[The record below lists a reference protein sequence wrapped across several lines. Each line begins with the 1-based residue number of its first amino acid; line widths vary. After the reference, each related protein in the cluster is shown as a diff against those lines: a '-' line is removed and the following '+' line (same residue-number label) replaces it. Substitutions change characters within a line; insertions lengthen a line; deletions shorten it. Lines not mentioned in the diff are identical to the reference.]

1 MDEFDKFQ
9 SYFWGE
15 VRATV
20 MPIAEQHMEELGETL
35 WNDMLNLKGKKV
47 IDRKLS
53 KKEVFLRE
61 LVYGYVEIC
70 DSYRSLKD
78 IQIYIGRFPYRK
90 AGISRVGCLHY
101 HIANY
106 MNEVYILGGR
116 LRAYMTKIGR
126 LYRRDSRHQKILK
139 LNKPIFK
146 LVSNTLSGITKT
158 RGAHVHESRYKDEDL
173 KRLNL
178 LELLTQNDG
187 VDFIEQLPDYY
198 ELEYKKI
205 RRKWIKIVKQNNE
218 ELRKLFGIYFG
229 ALLMILFNKNGKLIY
244 PQRIS
249 HS

>member
-1 MDEFDKFQ
+1 MDEFYKFQ
-9 SYFWGE
+9 SYLLGE
-15 VRATV
+15 VRATIL
-20 MPIAEQHMEELGETL
+20 PIAEQHKEELGETI
-35 WNDMLNLKGKKV
+35 WNDLLDLKGKKV

-53 KKEVFLRE
+53 KKEIFLRE
-61 LVYGYVEIC
+61 LVHGYVEIC
-70 DSYRSLKD
+70 DSYKSLKD

-90 AGISRVGCLHY
+90 AGISRVGYLHY

-116 LRAYMTKIGR
+116 LKDYMKKIGK
-126 LYRRDSRHQKILK
+126 LYRRDIRHQKILK
-139 LNKPIFK
+139 LTKPIFK
-146 LVSNTLSGITKT
+146 LVYNTLSGITKT

-198 ELEYKKI
+198 NLEYKKI
-205 RRKWIKIVKQNNE
+205 RRKWKKIIKQNNE
-218 ELRKLFGIYFG
+218 ELRKLFSIYFDV
-229 ALLMILFNKNGKLIY
+229 LLMILFNNDGTLIY
-244 PQRIS
+244 PQGIS